1 VFGKPLLAA
10 VMAWLLSACAVVA
23 PPSLQ
28 AAGAGSGAQDEAAT
42 RLHRLLDASDEAALD
57 RNPIWGIFRGDLRR
71 AAQFG
76 DYLSDAYIAAERRA
90 ADVDLAALAL
100 IARDRLPGADRV
112 AYDTFSWS
120 RLEARERNSPPAAV
134 LWPRLVL
141 NQIDGW
147 HTFFAVLSSGK
158 GAAPYR
164 TVADYDNGL
173 ARIDGFVDY
182 LDGAVARMREGI
194 AMRIVQPRAVVD
206 RLIVQFE
213 RFAAQGMDDSPY
225 YGPIRNLPIDISAT
239 DRERLVLSY
248 RAAIKD
254 KLQPAFRR
262 VHHFLVDEYHAAARD
277 SVGLSALPGGAD
289 YYDFLIRSNTTT
301 LLTAREI
308 HQLGLSE
315 VERIGRGIHGVMR
328 RVGFGGT
335 RAEFFERLRTE
346 AAFRPTSAAAL
357 GDGYRAIGRR
367 VDAAMPRLFDVSP
380 RTPLEIRPTPDFQA
394 PTDAAARYDNGSPD
408 IGRPGVFYFNT
419 HDLPSR
425 STWDMETL
433 YLHEAVPGHHFQL
446 MLAIEDTALPKLL
459 RFDGNTA
466 YFEGWALYAESL
478 GPELG
483 LFGDPYQLFGHYDDE
498 MLRAMRLVVDTG
510 LHAFGWTREQAIEY
524 MLANSAMS
532 RTDATAEV
540 ERYIAI
546 PGQALAYKIG
556 ALTIRR
562 LRQKA
567 EQALGPRF
575 DVRAFHDQVLM
586 TGSIPMSV
594 LEAKIDGWIASS
606 RAASPQ
612 AD

>member
-1 VFGKPLLAA
+1 
-10 VMAWLLSACAVVA
+10 MAWLLSACAAFA
-23 PPSLQ
+23 PPPPQTASASSVEQ
-28 AAGAGSGAQDEAAT
+28 GESAALL
-42 RLHRLLDASDEAALD
+42 RRLLDASDEAALD

-76 DYLSDAYIAAERRA
+76 DYLSDAYIAAERRT
-90 ADVDLAALAL
+90 ADEDLATLAA
-100 IARDRLPGADRV
+100 IARDSLPVADRV
-112 AYDTFSWS
+112 AYDTFRWS
-120 RLEARERNSPPAAV
+120 RLEARERNSAPAAT

-141 NQIDGW
+141 NQFDGW
-147 HTFFAVLSSGK
+147 HTFFAVLSSGE

-164 TVADYDNGL
+164 TVADYDHAL
-173 ARIDGFVDY
+173 ARIDGFVDF
-182 LDGAVARMREGI
+182 LERAVARMREGI
-194 AMRIVQPRAVVD
+194 ALDIVQPRVVVD

-213 RFAAQGMDDSPY
+213 RFAAQGIDDSPY
-225 YGPIRNLPIDISAT
+225 YGPIRKLPANMAAA
-239 DRERLVLSY
+239 DRERLALSY
-248 RAAIKD
+248 RTAIED

-262 VHHFLVDEYHAAARD
+262 VHRFLVDEYRPAARN

-289 YYDFLIRSNTTT
+289 YYDFLVRSHTTT
-301 LLTAREI
+301 TLTAREI
-308 HQLGLSE
+308 HTLGLAE
-315 VERIGRGIHGVMR
+315 VERIGRGMHEVMR
-328 RVGFGGT
+328 RVGFAGT
-335 RAEFFERLRTE
+335 RVEFFERLRTDP
-346 AAFRPTSAAAL
+346 AFRPTSAAAL

-380 RTPLEIRPTPDFQA
+380 KTPLEIRPTPDFQA
-394 PTDAAARYDNGSPD
+394 PTDAAARYESGSPD
-408 IGRPGVFYFNT
+408 IARPGVFYFNT

-466 YFEGWALYAESL
+466 YSEGWALYAESL

-483 LFGDPYQLFGHYDDE
+483 LFDDPYQLFGHYDDE

-510 LHAFGWTREQAIEY
+510 LHAFGWTREQAIDY

-540 ERYIAI
+540 ERYIAT
-546 PGQALAYKIG
+546 PGQALAYKVG

-567 EQALGPRF
+567 EQALGARF

-594 LEAKIDGWIASS
+594 LESKIDASIAAM
-606 RAASPQ
+606 RAASPR
-612 AD
+612 